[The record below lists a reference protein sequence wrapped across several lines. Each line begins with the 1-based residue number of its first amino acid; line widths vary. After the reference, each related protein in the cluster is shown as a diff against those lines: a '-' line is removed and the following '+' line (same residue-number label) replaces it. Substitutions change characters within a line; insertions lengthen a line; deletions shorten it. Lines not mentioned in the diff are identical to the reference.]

1 MAKAITQETVDK
13 AVAKATAA
21 ETKRCI
27 AAAKS
32 VDVTDLKP
40 KQAVKAVVDA
50 IKEVVYNK
58 GSGLTKEVV

>member
-50 IKEVVYNK
+50 IKEVA
-58 GSGLTKEVV
+58 